1 MTLKPEFIAMN
12 IDEIPYLVPL
22 GGISFRSIIRGN
34 ETAGFILA
42 QLNEETSEEAIVD
55 ALCAEYN
62 ALRDT
67 VQPDVKTIIAK
78 LREIG
83 AIED

>member
-1 MTLKPEFIAMN
+1 MKLKPEFIAMD
-12 IDEIPYLVPL
+12 IDTIPYLVPV
-22 GGISFRSIIRGN
+22 GGIAFQSIIRGN

-62 ALRDT
+62 APRDI
-67 VQPDVKTIIAK
+67 VQPDVKKIIEK

-83 AIED
+83 AIEG